1 VSLPAADWIL
11 GMLSSENLSRNVN
24 KIQKMCTEHG
34 PGMVLK
40 KIAHLAAKQF
50 VQPPEKRTLLKRA
63 VLFQTFDKEV
73 LNYDIDQFFSS
84 GLLRPLERIRPD
96 IHALP
101 YEVADTIVTEADGLL
116 KHKFTIYGNL
126 ELGYDAKR
134 FSWRR
139 DPLTGFVWPRTSSA
153 TDVVRQKPVETDI
166 KTIWEIARFQFL
178 CPLAYAYILTSEE
191 RYARFAIDMVNFWID
206 ENLFPCGPHW
216 TRAMEASIRLA
227 NWCIYLPFLDILKFG
242 ELSFRNKLIES
253 FLEHLI
259 YIRENLENALPHGNN
274 HYLANLVAL
283 LLGRLLFPS
292 LEWALENAEFAAKEF
307 EREIENQF
315 RKSGINFEGSL
326 PYHRLSSEICLMGVA
341 LIKKAGKQVP
351 PRIVKRLRKA
361 ANFTR
366 HYTGISEECP
376 IIGDNDNGIFVK
388 FFMGQ
393 EFNRHRYLRYL
404 FDCILDNQN
413 KPTSVEELLC
423 AVHFAGTRQ
432 RIDSERSKRNKRMGS
447 DVQVKNSD
455 GLIIARHK
463 SEALFLNTLHC
474 AEGHTHND
482 KLAIYPVIGGKL
494 LFLDRGSIS
503 YTGFI
508 EKRHQDRNTASH
520 NGPVLN
526 GWEQNRLWISDPF
539 YMSGDTK
546 CGNSVKRSGNVLS
559 ITGWHDGYKRYSPGL
574 KVFRRVTWDIRKRTM
589 LISDWAEGK
598 ATHEDFQFTWYF
610 LINPVWNCV
619 MKDGTCIL
627 TSEGQSVRFKD
638 VNGIGLTLSQGL
650 YCPTYQV
657 ESSCPVLTA
666 STTNRTWGQINFLLY
681 Y

>member
-1 VSLPAADWIL
+1 
-11 GMLSSENLSRNVN
+11 MLNSKDLSRNLN
-24 KIQKMCTEHG
+24 KTQKIWVEYG
-34 PGMVLK
+34 LRMVLK

-73 LNYDIDQFFSS
+73 LNYDVDRFFSS
-84 GLLRPLERIRPD
+84 GLLRPLERIKSD
-96 IHALP
+96 IRALP
-101 YEVADTIVTEADGLL
+101 DEVADKIVPEADGLL
-116 KHKFTIYGNL
+116 KNRFTIYGNL
-126 ELGYDAKR
+126 KVEYDAKR

-153 TDVVRQKPVETDI
+153 TDVVRQKPVGTDI

-178 CPLAYAYILTSEE
+178 CPLAYAYILTSKE
-191 RYARFAIDMVNFWID
+191 RYARFAIDKVNSWID
-206 ENLFPCGPHW
+206 ENHFPYGLHW

-227 NWCIYLPFLDILKFG
+227 TWCIYLPLLDILKLG

-259 YIRENLENALPHGNN
+259 YIRENLENAPPCANN

-283 LLGRLLFPS
+283 LLGRLIFPS
-292 LEWALENAEFAAKEF
+292 LRWAIENAEFA
-307 EREIENQF
+307 ERELERQIESQF
-315 RKSGINFEGSL
+315 KKSGINFEGSL

-341 LIKKAGKQVP
+341 LIRKAGKQVP
-351 PRIVKRLRKA
+351 PRIVKHLCKA
-361 ANFTR
+361 ASLTR
-366 HYTGISEECP
+366 YYTGVAEECP
-376 IIGDNDNGIFVK
+376 IIGDNDSGIFVK

-393 EFNRHRYLRYL
+393 EFNQHRYLRYL
-404 FDCILDNQN
+404 FDYILDNQN

-423 AVHFAGTRQ
+423 AVHFADTHQ
-432 RIDSERSKRNKRMGS
+432 RIDSGRSNPNKRMGS
-447 DVQVKNSD
+447 NVQVKNFD

-463 SEALFLNTLHC
+463 REALFLNTLHC
-474 AEGHTHND
+474 AEGHAHND
-482 KLAIYPVIGGKL
+482 KLSIYPVIGGKL
-494 LFLDRGSIS
+494 LFIDRGSFS

-508 EKRHQDRNTASH
+508 EKRHQDRKTASH

-526 GWEQNRLWISDPF
+526 GWEQNRLWTNDVF
-539 YMSGDTK
+539 YMSGDAK
-546 CGNSVKRSGNVLS
+546 CSNSVKGDGDVLS
-559 ITGWHDGYKRYSPGL
+559 ITGWHNGYTRYRPGL
-574 KVFRRVTWDIRKRTM
+574 KVFRKITWDIRKRTM
-589 LISDWAEGK
+589 LISDWTEGK
-598 ATHEDFQFTWYF
+598 AAQEEFQFTWHF

-638 VNGIGLTLSQGL
+638 VNGIGLTLSQGF

-657 ESSCPVLTA
+657 ESPCPVLTA
-666 STTNRTWGQINFLLY
+666 SITNRTWEQINFLLY

>member
-1 VSLPAADWIL
+1 MVYSRDI
-11 GMLSSENLSRNVN
+11 SRNLN
-24 KIQKMCTEHG
+24 KTQKIWVEHG
-34 PGMVLK
+34 PRMVLK
-40 KIAHLAAKQF
+40 KIAYIVAKKF
-50 VQPPEKRTLLKRA
+50 VQPPEKRTLLKSA

-84 GLLRPLERIRPD
+84 GLLRPLERIKSD

-101 YEVADTIVTEADGLL
+101 DEVADKMVTEADELL
-116 KHKFTIYGNL
+116 KNRFTIYGGL
-126 ELGYDAKR
+126 KVRCDTEQFFWL
-134 FSWRR
+134 R
-139 DPLTGFVWPRTSSA
+139 DLLSGFMWSRMLDPA
-153 TDVVRQKPVETDI
+153 DVVTQKPVGTDI
-166 KTIWEIARFQFL
+166 KNIWEIARFQFL
-178 CPLAYAYILTSEE
+178 CPLAYAYVLTSQEQ
-191 RYARFAIDMVNFWID
+191 YARFAINMVNSWIN
-206 ENLFPCGPHW
+206 ENLFLCGPHW

-227 NWCIYLPFLDILKFG
+227 NWCIYLPLLDILKLG
-242 ELSFRNKLIES
+242 DLSSRNKLIES

-292 LEWALENAEFAAKEF
+292 LEWALENAEFAVKEF

-326 PYHRLSSEICLMGVA
+326 SYHRLSSEICLMGVA
-341 LIKKAGKQVP
+341 LIRKAGKQVP
-351 PRIVKRLRKA
+351 PRIVKHLCKA
-361 ANFTR
+361 ATLTR
-366 HYTGISEECP
+366 YYTGVAEECP
-376 IIGDNDNGIFVK
+376 IIGDNDSGIFVK

-393 EFNRHRYLRYL
+393 EFNQHRYLRYL
-404 FDCILDNQN
+404 FDYILDNQN

-423 AVHFAGTRQ
+423 AVHFADTHQ
-432 RIDSERSKRNKRMGS
+432 RIDSERRKPNKRMGS
-447 DVQVKNSD
+447 NVQVKNFD

-463 SEALFLNTLHC
+463 REALFLNTLHC
-474 AEGHTHND
+474 AEGHAHND
-482 KLAIYPVIGGKL
+482 KLSIYPVIGGKL
-494 LFLDRGSIS
+494 LFVDRGSFS

-508 EKRHQDRNTASH
+508 EKRHQDRKTASH

-526 GWEQNRLWISDPF
+526 GWEQNRLWINDVF
-539 YMSGDTK
+539 YMSGEAK
-546 CGNSVKRSGNVLS
+546 CGNSVEGDGDVLT
-559 ITGWHDGYKRYSPGL
+559 ITGWHNGYRRYRAKL
-574 KVFRRVTWDIRKRTM
+574 RILRKVMWDIKNRTM

-627 TSEGQSVRFKD
+627 TSEGQSVRFKE

-666 STTNRTWGQINFLLY
+666 STTNRTWAQINFLLY